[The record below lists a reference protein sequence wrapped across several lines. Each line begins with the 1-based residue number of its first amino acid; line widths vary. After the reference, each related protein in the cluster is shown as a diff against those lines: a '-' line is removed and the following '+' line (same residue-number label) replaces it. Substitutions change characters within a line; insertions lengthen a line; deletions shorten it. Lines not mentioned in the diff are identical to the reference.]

1 MENVLIPENDTQEL
15 WQMSGVV
22 DALHRFMLAKAAEGA
37 TSKYQSE
44 PLDDDMRM
52 VCIIMGFDDVLAIK
66 KEDSDGKRSL
76 NFADD

>member
-1 MENVLIPENDTQEL
+1 MENVLIQGNATQDPCKML
-15 WQMSGVV
+15 AV
-22 DALHRFMLAKAAEGA
+22 DSLHRYLLYKALKNAA
-37 TSKYQSE
+37 SKYYEE
-44 PLDDDMRM
+44 PLDEDLRM